1 MPPSAAM
8 PSPPSRR
15 PSRQAIFEQTLT
27 LGLRNFL
34 KFPDEAIVGSAA
46 RLAPDELLDEGIRN
60 ALTLL
65 GVQASR

>member
-15 PSRQAIFEQTLT
+15 PSRQATFEQTPT